1 MKAAGRASRRSRPV
15 ERERKEKLKESVFFM
30 TNPVA
35 GPDVKDVKLAA
46 C

>member
-1 MKAAGRASRRSRPV
+1 MKAAGRALRRSG
-15 ERERKEKLKESVFFM
+15 EKLEESVFFM